1 METDLQQL
9 IVGRLCVHAT
19 QGGVTSP
26 HRCRY
31 IKKLQVDSQDRGDH
45 GLEHHGFHTCAPA

>member
-1 METDLQQL
+1 METVLEQL
-9 IVGRLCVHAT
+9 IVRRLCVHAT

-31 IKKLQVDSQDRGDH
+31 IKKLQVC
-45 GLEHHGFHTCAPA
+45 GFTGQR